1 LDEISNAV
9 QPDIVVIL
17 KSNKNHPEPRG
28 HFHGVP
34 DLLVEILSPD
44 NRVHDLVKKKDLYE
58 KFGVKEYW
66 IVDPETRATVGY
78 TLNSEKMKA

>member
-1 LDEISNAV
+1 
-9 QPDIVVIL
+9 
-17 KSNKNHPEPRG
+17 
-28 HFHGVP
+28 VP

-44 NRVHDLVKKKDLYE
+44 NGAHDLVKKKDLYE